1 MNARALQAAIK
12 ADINALFSRDQFK
25 TPEFLTDDEVAALEP
40 DNLDPETEEGR
51 TNLAFWEGMKLDWNR
66 HRMAAPKA
74 YEQFL
79 PKRRTQD
86 AEDPFPYVIV
96 RIDSGGIDTQTDPH
110 KVAVILVIGIYDD
123 DPDNQGHKA
132 VLEIIERIQEHY
144 EGTPLLAGQFTFDDP
159 FNWALQDEQ
168 SWPYFYGAC
177 NLTFKL
183 PPPRTKASDL
193 V

>member
-1 MNARALQAAIK
+1 MNARVLQSEIAK
-12 ADINALFSRDQFK
+12 DIEALFSGDQFK
-25 TPEFLTDDEVAALEP
+25 TPELLPDDEAGEAEP
-40 DNLDPETEEGR
+40 EY
-51 TNLAFWEGMKLDWNR
+51 NR
-66 HRMAAPKA
+66 HRMAALKA

-79 PKRRTQD
+79 PKRRTKD

-96 RIDSGGIDTQTDPH
+96 RIDGGGIENQTDPH

-123 DPDNQGHKA
+123 NPANQGHKA
-132 VLEIIERIQEHY
+132 VLEIIERIQPHY
-144 EGTPLLAGQFTFDDP
+144 EGTPLLAGQFVFDDP
-159 FNWALQDEQ
+159 FNWVLQDEQ

-183 PPPRTKASDL
+183 PAPRTKASDL